1 MPSRNIEKQ
10 YVEDSFY
17 HVYNRG
23 VNKRRIFIDDKDY
36 AVFLNLLKR
45 YLSFTPVKDSKG
57 RTYESFYDK
66 VELVC
71 FCLMPNHYHILL
83 YLNEPS
89 AITQLMRS
97 VISSYT
103 VYFNRRHQRVGH
115 LFQDRF
121 KAVRIDNDS
130 YLTHITRYI
139 HLNPVS
145 YKTWDFTSLP
155 YYLHEKSASW
165 VRPDRILELFSDTQ
179 DYAEFV
185 DDYIA
190 NKEMV
195 DEIKNEL
202 ANY

>member
-45 YLSFTPVKDSKG
+45 YLSFTPVKDPKG

-71 FCLMPNHYHILL
+71 FCLMPNHFHMLL
-83 YLNEPS
+83 YLREPP

-121 KAVRIDNDS
+121 KAVRVDNDS

-145 YKTWDFTSLP
+145 YKTWDYTSLP
-155 YYLHEKSASW
+155 YYLNEKSASW
-165 VRPDRILELFSDTQ
+165 IRPDRILELFDDAKDYSD
-179 DYAEFV
+179 FV